1 MMNKDSIIFKIKI
14 SETVPEKF
22 RKEVAPILSNE
33 EFINLGRYDH
43 HKSNRLI
50 HSINVSY
57 LSWRIAKKLRC
68 DETVA
73 ARAGLLHDF
82 CPYDFSEKTPT
93 GEHQAFYHPKAAI
106 KNSTRNF
113 PINDK

>member
-1 MMNKDSIIFKIKI
+1 MMKKEAIILKIKI

-57 LSWRIAKKLRC
+57 LSWRIAKNFGVMKQLRQGQVYC
-68 DETVA
+68 MIFARMIFRKRLRQGNIKPSITLKRLLKTV
-73 ARAGLLHDF
+73 LV
-82 CPYDFSEKTPT
+82 
-93 GEHQAFYHPKAAI
+93 I
-106 KNSTRNF
+106 F
-113 PINDK
+113 P